1 MNSNICLHPKAP
13 KSRGRGQDPRR
24 SPSLSAPADLN
35 KTSQTKKLS
44 LSFNNAQI
52 NSLTVTTAMS
62 QAPHTPV
69 VTTKPVA
76 ANKSPTLFEAVASRS
91 VNATF
96 SPSIFTNRHL
106 KTDATKTESA
116 LSSSSNFSSST
127 PAANNVKSILS
138 NGTNETLSSTM
149 TTKITAI
156 PDVSYAAHKAS
167 LQRVAT
173 FDSAVTNPK
182 ATSSDATAPQIS
194 TASEVT
200 TFHMTSKTDGAIPE
214 VSQSSQLSHC
224 SPERSNKF
232 ATTFTAGLGKRPKPG
247 TVHTT
252 WFSKLIVNSGY
263 IKSCYLCLFWCGLV
277 ITSE

>member
-35 KTSQTKKLS
+35 KASQTKTLS

-76 ANKSPTLFEAVASRS
+76 PNKSPTLFEAVASRS

-96 SPSIFTNRHL
+96 SPSIFTNHHL
-106 KTDATKTESA
+106 KGDTSA
-116 LSSSSNFSSST
+116 LSTSSNFTLFT

-138 NGTNETLSSTM
+138 NGTNETLSSKITK
-149 TTKITAI
+149 KITAI

-182 ATSSDATAPQIS
+182 ATSSDPTASQIS
-194 TASEVT
+194 TAPEVT
-200 TFHMTSKTDGAIPE
+200 TFNMTSKMDGAIPE

-232 ATTFTAGLGKRPKPG
+232 ATTFAARLGKRPKPG

-277 ITSE
+277 ITRE